1 MHGRGT
7 PQHYSTTANK
17 KQQSML
23 AVRWHCQLLW
33 RQLNFA
39 THEATDTVPSITKNW
54 HVKTTHGGNRSIVR
68 LHAGAVGEHSVNIGF
83 AINEI

>member
-1 MHGRGT
+1 MGLGT
-7 PQHYSTTANK
+7 PQHHSTAANK

-33 RQLNFA
+33 QQLDFS
-39 THEATDTVPSITKNW
+39 THQATDTVPSITESW

-68 LHAGAVGEHSVNIGF
+68 LHADAAAEHSVNIGF